1 MQDWRNCCDTRL
13 LDATIQDY
21 ELSGP
26 MFCHSTFVIRN
37 ASRPC
42 GMKEKCQKNSR
53 GVLIVSA
60 TEGVCVRSLYLS
72 LRFFFPI
79 PELAGFAAGNF
90 NLHCHSTRKLSWNRL
105 LVSEMRSNFTIG
117 FYRKSFL
124 TSSDPIYFYTPWCGI
139 LSRWQMKSC
148 STWHHKI
155 SKRCNLLKQR
165 QPRGSVNPSCFVLY
179 CGNICSLRYKT
190 IIVATITLHAFI
202 LKRTACFDD
211 CPLFLAISKDE
222 RQDDISL
229 FCGRTRL
236 KLPRAN

>member
-1 MQDWRNCCDTRL
+1 MAKIRCRIEGIVGDNRL

-26 MFCHSTFVIRN
+26 MFCHSTFVIRD

-60 TEGVCVRSLYLS
+60 TEGVCVRSLFLS
-72 LRFFFPI
+72 LRFFFFFFSI

-139 LSRWQMKSC
+139 LSRWQMKSF

-155 SKRCNLLKQR
+155 SKRCNLLK
-165 QPRGSVNPSCFVLY
+165 
-179 CGNICSLRYKT
+179 
-190 IIVATITLHAFI
+190 
-202 LKRTACFDD
+202 
-211 CPLFLAISKDE
+211 E
-222 RQDDISL
+222 R
-229 FCGRTRL
+229 
-236 KLPRAN
+236 